1 MVLRSERR
9 DAISKKRA
17 SSPGDFLG
25 FDVGEVL
32 LVAGGCMKSSV
43 DPAIIAEI
51 WSVIQERAKNPSQES
66 YTSRL
71 LADPKGIDKVLEK
84 VGEESTEFIIAAK
97 NGVKERT
104 VEEASDLLFHLL
116 VALRAADIDLSD
128 VMQELKRRRK

>member
-1 MVLRSERR
+1 MNDS
-9 DAISKKRA
+9 I
-17 SSPGDFLG
+17 
-25 FDVGEVL
+25 
-32 LVAGGCMKSSV
+32 

-51 WSVIQERAKNPSQES
+51 WSVIQERAENPLQES

-71 LADPKGIDKVLEK
+71 LGDPKGLDKVLEK
-84 VGEESTEFIIAAK
+84 VGEESTEFILAAK

-128 VMQELKRRRK
+128 VMLELKRRRR